1 MRLRGQY
8 DCLSSLSRIDGLLWL
23 NHDLILQGFGVL
35 ITTKKE
41 PVEVYRADDAHG
53 KKLNP
58 IEIHNFGTRH
68 RSMVRQCWKDPRSV
82 GFVVSQDGDVRA
94 VTRHDGKIVV
104 WESIRLQRFHNLR
117 SFRFSR

>member
-1 MRLRGQY
+1 
-8 DCLSSLSRIDGLLWL
+8 
-23 NHDLILQGFGVL
+23 
-35 ITTKKE
+35 
-41 PVEVYRADDAHG
+41 
-53 KKLNP
+53 
-58 IEIHNFGTRH
+58 
-68 RSMVRQCWKDPRSV
+68 MVRQCWKDPRSV